1 MYVCNYCKKEYSSKG
16 ILETHQK
23 TAKFCLRIRNK
34 EEEVLFLKCEYCKDI
49 FSRKHHL
56 DRHYESCKIRLDSIQ
71 EEKEKIKEENEH
83 KKDLLIAKLQDEL
96 RILMTETYPER
107 ENKWKEEL
115 NNYKIENRVK
125 DEKLKMK
132 DEQLKM
138 KDDIIFKLEKE
149 VNSLKD
155 KVDDT
160 YNALIEHSDKTY
172 NSFFEKEE
180 KLVDTLIQQNIKI
193 SETNNSKSQKTIN
206 NNYTINNYG
215 IKPLT
220 SDTVI
225 DAFNSYNLKNPH
237 AFNGYQYDCNTS
249 ERGSLKL
256 EFVFYGIVK
265 ELRDYY
271 GITDISREKIVYNH
285 NGEITLTT
293 MQEFIRTNIVMNN
306 IDSILEY
313 IEDLQNQIEKR
324 IEDGLIEIK
333 GEERI
338 MTEEEKNKLKDKRES
353 LNYVYKIFKGSKEMG
368 TASRYLIE
376 TFSEEAMKVGKVIKK
391 VKQCEFTQKDTL
403 KTIDDKSK

>member
-1 MYVCNYCKKEYSSKG
+1 MYKCEYCNKEYSSKST
-16 ILETHQK
+16 LENHHK
-23 TAKFCLRIRNK
+23 IAKFCLRLRNK
-34 EEEVLFLKCEYCKDI
+34 NIVEEDLFNCEYCKDI
-49 FSRKHHL
+49 FTRKFNL
-56 DRHYESCKIRLDSIQ
+56 DRHYESCRIRLDKIQ
-71 EEKEKIKEENEH
+71 EENEH
-83 KKDLLIAKLQDEL
+83 RKDLLITKLQDEL

-115 NNYKIENRVK
+115 NNYKIENRVKDEQLKMK

-285 NGEITLTT
+285 NGEMTLTT

-306 IDSILEY
+306 MDSILEY

-368 TASRYLIE
+368 TASMYLID

-391 VKQCEFTQKDTL
+391 
-403 KTIDDKSK
+403 

>member
-1 MYVCNYCKKEYSSKG
+1 
-16 ILETHQK
+16 
-23 TAKFCLRIRNK
+23 
-34 EEEVLFLKCEYCKDI
+34 
-49 FSRKHHL
+49 
-56 DRHYESCKIRLDSIQ
+56 
-71 EEKEKIKEENEH
+71 
-83 KKDLLIAKLQDEL
+83 
-96 RILMTETYPER
+96 MTETYPER

-115 NNYKIENRVK
+115 NNYKIENRVKDEQLKMK

-285 NGEITLTT
+285 NGEMTLTT

-368 TASRYLIE
+368 TASMYLID

-391 VKQCEFTQKDTL
+391 VKQFEPTPKGTL